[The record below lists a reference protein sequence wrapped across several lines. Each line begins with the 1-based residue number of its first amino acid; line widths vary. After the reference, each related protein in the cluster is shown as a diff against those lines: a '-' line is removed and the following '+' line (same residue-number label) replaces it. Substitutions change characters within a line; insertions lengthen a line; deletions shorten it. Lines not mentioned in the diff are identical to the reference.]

1 MKKRK
6 GECGYKNLIE
16 ETVGLMYNNL
26 KEMAFLIINYEIK
39 LVY

>member
-16 ETVGLMYNNL
+16 ETAGLMYNNL
-26 KEMAFLIINYEIK
+26 KEMAFLIINCKI
-39 LVY
+39 